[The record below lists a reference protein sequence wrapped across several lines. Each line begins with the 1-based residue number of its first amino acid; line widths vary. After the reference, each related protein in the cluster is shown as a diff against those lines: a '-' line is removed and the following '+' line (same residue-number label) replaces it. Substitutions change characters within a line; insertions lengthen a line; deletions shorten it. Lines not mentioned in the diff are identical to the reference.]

1 MVKKDMICIFCGNE
15 NVSEENTID
24 AGNVVF
30 CNNCNGK
37 YSIKDKRKIILN
49 YPKYNINPIISIFLM
64 LLILLIILIKN
75 LIETILKRSIYNDT
89 IYITL
94 LIIIGNLVFITM
106 IISSFQNIYNYFKY
120 GFMIFRGGITTK
132 EDSIFSKI
140 FDISI
145 NFIIGIIMLLTMLNM
160 DIYIIKNV
168 IK

>member
-1 MVKKDMICIFCGNE
+1 MICIFCRSE
-15 NVSEENTID
+15 NVSNDNTID
-24 AGNVVF
+24 AKNIVS

-37 YSIKDKRKIILN
+37 YLIKDKRKLIIK

-64 LLILLIILIKN
+64 LLILLIILIN
-75 LIETILKRSIYNDT
+75 YLMETILKINNYNDT

-120 GFMIFRGGITTK
+120 GFMIFQGGITTK
-132 EDSIFSKI
+132 EDFIFSKI
-140 FDISI
+140 FNISL
-145 NFIIGIIMLLTMLNM
+145 NFIIGIIMLLTMLDM
-160 DIYIIKNV
+160 DIYIIKNM